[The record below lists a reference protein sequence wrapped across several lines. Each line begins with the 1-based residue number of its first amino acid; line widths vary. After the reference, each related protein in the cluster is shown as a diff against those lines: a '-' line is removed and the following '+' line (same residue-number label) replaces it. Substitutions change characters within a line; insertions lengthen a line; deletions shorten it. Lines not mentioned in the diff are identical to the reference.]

1 MLQPVYHQLD
11 TISELLSEFDTKA
24 PSVSE
29 ASVGWHLE
37 HLLLVN
43 GRVAE
48 ALIQS
53 NPADYHWTFNLKKSL
68 VLFIKRIPRGKAKA
82 PKSARPEGNQ
92 SPEDLRNRIPGLK
105 EKLAGLTKL
114 HPNAN
119 FKHPFFGSLN
129 LKTTIRFLFVHN
141 QHHLKIVQD
150 ILAQK
155 Q

>member
-11 TISELLSEFDTKA
+11 TISELLSEFDSKA
-24 PSVSE
+24 LSVSE

-53 NPADYHWTFNLKKSL
+53 NPADYQWSFNWRKTV
-68 VLFIKRIPRGKAKA
+68 VLFTERIPRGKAKA
-82 PKSARPEGNQ
+82 PKTAKPEGNQ
-92 SPEDLRNRIPGLK
+92 SSEDLRNRIPGLK
-105 EKLAGLTKL
+105 EKLASLTKL
-114 HPNAN
+114 PPNAN
-119 FKHPFFGSLN
+119 FQYPFFGMLN

-155 Q
+155 K

>member
-1 MLQPVYHQLD
+1 MLQPIYHQLD
-11 TISELLSEFDTKA
+11 TISKLLSEFDTIV

-29 ASVGWHLE
+29 GSVGWHLE
-37 HLLLVN
+37 HLILVN

-53 NPADYHWTFNLKKSL
+53 NPADYQWSFNWRKTV
-68 VLFIKRIPRGKAKA
+68 VLLTKNIPRGKAKA
-82 PKSARPEGNQ
+82 PKTARPEGNQ
-92 SPEDLRNRIPGLK
+92 SQEDLRNRIPMLK
-105 EKLAGLTKL
+105 EKLASLTKL

-119 FKHPFFGSLN
+119 FQHPFFGMLN

>member
-1 MLQPVYHQLD
+1 MLLKHVPILKKWVLYIGKAMPFIYELD
-11 TISELLSEFDTKA
+11 S
-24 PSVSE
+24 
-29 ASVGWHLE
+29 
-37 HLLLVN
+37 
-43 GRVAE
+43 
-48 ALIQS
+48 
-53 NPADYHWTFNLKKSL
+53 FNLKKSL
-68 VLFIKRIPRGKAKA
+68 ILFIKRIPRGKAKA
-82 PKSARPEGNQ
+82 PKTARPEGNQ

>member
-1 MLQPVYHQLD
+1 MLAPIFVQLN
-11 TISELLSEFDTKA
+11 TIDKLLEQFDQKA
-24 PSVSE
+24 IEIST
-29 ASVGWHLE
+29 ANVGWHLE

-53 NPADYHWTFNLKKSL
+53 NPAAYQWRFNWRKTIILFTKK
-68 VLFIKRIPRGKAKA
+68 IPRGKAKA

-92 SPEDLRNRIPGLK
+92 TAEELRQRIPGLK
-105 EKLAGLTKL
+105 FKLESLTQL

-119 FKHPFFGSLN
+119 FQHPFFGMLN

-150 ILAQK
+150 ILAQNK
-155 Q
+155 

>member
-11 TISELLSEFDTKA
+11 TISELLSEFDSKA

-37 HLLLVN
+37 HLILVN
-43 GRVAE
+43 GRIAE
-48 ALIQS
+48 ALKQS
-53 NPADYHWTFNLKKSL
+53 NPANYQWSFNWHKTV
-68 VLFIKRIPRGKAKA
+68 VLFTNNIPRGKAKA
-82 PKSARPEGNQ
+82 PKTARPEGNQ
-92 SPEDLRNRIPGLK
+92 TAEELKQRILGLK
-105 EKLAGLTKL
+105 LKLASLTQL

-119 FKHPFFGSLN
+119 FQHPFFGMLN

-150 ILAQK
+150 ILAQNK
-155 Q
+155 

>member
-1 MLQPVYHQLD
+1 MLQPVYHHLD

-29 ASVGWHLE
+29 GSVGWHLE

-43 GRVAE
+43 GRVSE
-48 ALIQS
+48 ALLQS
-53 NPADYHWTFNLKKSL
+53 NPETYQWRFNWRKTIILLTKK
-68 VLFIKRIPRGKAKA
+68 IPRGKAKA
-82 PKSARPEGNQ
+82 PKTARPDGNQ
-92 SPEDLRNRIPGLK
+92 TAEELKQRIPALK
-105 EKLAGLTKL
+105 LKLESLTQL

-119 FKHPFFGSLN
+119 FQHPFFGMLN

-155 Q
+155 K

>member
-1 MLQPVYHQLD
+1 MLQPVFHQLD
-11 TISELLSEFDTKA
+11 IISELLSEFDSKA

-53 NPADYHWTFNLKKSL
+53 NPEDYHWTFNLKKSL

-82 PKSARPEGNQ
+82 PKTARPEGNQ